1 MIRFIFRLLYDQI
14 NEYETFEKSETKSML
29 KNLQAHVWGVQVIGL
44 SYVCDSNAIKMLD
57 TFWIKDML
65 IVSCNI
71 LLKKIADSTEEIIK
85 SES

>member
-29 KNLQAHVWGVQVIGL
+29 KNLQAHVWGVQVIRL

-57 TFWIKDML
+57 TFWIKDMI

-71 LLKKIADSTEEIIK
+71 MINKIVDST
-85 SES
+85 